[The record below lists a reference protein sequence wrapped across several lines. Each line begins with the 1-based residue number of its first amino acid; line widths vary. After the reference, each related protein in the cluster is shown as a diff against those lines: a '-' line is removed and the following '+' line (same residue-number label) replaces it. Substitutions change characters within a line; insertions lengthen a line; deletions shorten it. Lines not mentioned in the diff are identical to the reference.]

1 MSESAS
7 IKVGMR
13 MRPLVGH
20 EKGQKPCIS
29 ISGQQIDIIHANL
42 SSEDQEQ
49 YEGEGP
55 FAFDV
60 VMDSSDKSSPD
71 YVDNNKCYEL
81 MGKPLVEQVLL
92 GYNACLFCYG
102 QTGTGKTATMMG
114 YEDLGSGL
122 LPRMLGDMCTKADEM
137 RKQGCKVT
145 LTVQMLEVYNDEIND
160 LLVDRDKW
168 EKVNVK
174 TRVLPSGVII
184 QGASERQVETLD
196 ECIKIMDEGTER
208 KTIAATKMNPHSS
221 RGHTVFKLTIEKS
234 GGADAKKLK
243 AEVYF
248 ADLAGHENIKTT
260 AVTGQRLTEL
270 KHINGSLM
278 YLQRAIS
285 EPARLSSSGGKGR
298 KGNTYSPFRNSELT
312 VLLANGLVGNSKAY
326 VIVTLSPAAAHF
338 DTSYSSI
345 EFGLEVK
352 GVKLEVSAN
361 VAVDPVQQVKAL
373 QAEVAQLKK
382 ALAEAQAGGPRPQPS
397 PKGKA
402 KAKPGKGTP
411 TDKDS
416 NDKDMEKMQAEIAKL
431 KEENEALQ
439 KRIKDQD
446 QAPDNAKTE
455 QPHHPYLTKLST
467 FENKDELKAKEPHK
481 NAGTASAPSK
491 GKKPS
496 KCCGCCA
503 KRAPNDPEKARL
515 SQIESG
521 GAKE

>member
-1 MSESAS
+1 
-7 IKVGMR
+7 
-13 MRPLVGH
+13 
-20 EKGQKPCIS
+20 
-29 ISGQQIDIIHANL
+29 
-42 SSEDQEQ
+42 
-49 YEGEGP
+49 
-55 FAFDV
+55 
-60 VMDSSDKSSPD
+60 MDSSDKSSPD
-71 YVDNNKCYEL
+71 YCDNNECYEL

-92 GYNACLFCYG
+92 GYNVCLFCYG

-114 YEDLGSGL
+114 YEDLGPGL

-145 LTVQMLEVYNDEIND
+145 LTVQMLEVYNDDIND
-160 LLVDRDKW
+160 LLVDRNQW
-168 EKVNVK
+168 EKVHVK
-174 TRVLPSGVII
+174 TRVLPSGVIV

-208 KTIAATKMNPHSS
+208 KTIAATKMNPKSS

-234 GGADAKKLK
+234 GGVDAKRLK

-285 EPARLSSSGGKGR
+285 ELARMSSSGGKGR
-298 KGNTYSPFRNSELT
+298 KGNNYSPFRNSELT

-382 ALAEAQAGGPRPQPS
+382 TLAEAQAGGPRPQPS
-397 PKGKA
+397 PKGKVRVANA
-402 KAKPGKGTP
+402 KTPVKGTSA
-411 TDKDS
+411 DQERGKDS
-416 NDKDMEKMQAEIAKL
+416 NDKDLEKMQEEIAKL
-431 KEENEALQ
+431 KEENETLQ
-439 KRIKDQD
+439 RRIKDQG
-446 QAPDNAKTE
+446 QAVDNARTE
-455 QPHHPYLTKLST
+455 EPHHPYLLTKLST

-481 NAGTASAPSK
+481 YAGKTAAPSNPDK
-491 GKKPS
+491 GQKPK
-496 KCCGCCA
+496 KCCGCCS
-503 KRAPNDPEKARL
+503 KRAPKDPEKARL
-515 SQIESG
+515 SQIEL

>member
-1 MSESAS
+1 MSDTESAS

-20 EKGQKPCIS
+20 EKGQKPCIN
-29 ISGQQIDIIHANL
+29 ITGQQIDIIHANL
-42 SSEDQEQ
+42 SAEDQEQ
-49 YEGEGP
+49 YEGQGP

-71 YVDNNKCYEL
+71 FVDNNKCYEL

-114 YEDLGSGL
+114 YDELGPGL
-122 LPRMLGDMCTKADEM
+122 LPRMLGDMCTQAAEM
-137 RKQGCKVT
+137 RKQGCTVT
-145 LTVQMLEVYNDEIND
+145 LTVQMLEVYNDDIND
-160 LLVDRDKW
+160 LLVDRNKWDK
-168 EKVNVK
+168 VDVK
-174 TRVLPSGVII
+174 TRVLPSGVIV
-184 QGASERQVETLD
+184 QGASERQVESLD

-208 KTIAATKMNPHSS
+208 KTIAATKMNPQSS
-221 RGHTVFKLTIEKS
+221 RGHTVFKLNIEKS
-234 GGADAKKLK
+234 GGGDAKKLK

-285 EPARLSSSGGKGR
+285 ELARLSSNGGKGR

-373 QAEVAQLKK
+373 QAEVVQLKK
-382 ALAEAQAGGPRPQPS
+382 ALADAQAGGPRLQPS

-402 KAKPGKGTP
+402 KPKPGKEK
-411 TDKDS
+411 TDQKDA
-416 NDKDMEKMQAEIAKL
+416 NDKEVEKMQQTIAKL
-431 KEENEALQ
+431 REENEALQ
-439 KRIKDQD
+439 KRIQD
-446 QAPDNAKTE
+446 QGQATDNATNA
-455 QPHHPYLTKLST
+455 QPQHPYLTKLST
-467 FENKDELKAKEPHK
+467 FENKDELKAKT
-481 NAGTASAPSK
+481 AGKTASAPGKEQKSK
-491 GKKPS
+491 
-496 KCCGCCA
+496 KCCGFCA
-503 KRAPNDPEKARL
+503 KRAPKDPEKARL
-515 SQIESG
+515 SQLES